1 MANTFK
7 ITIAAV
13 DKATATVRRV
23 NQSMARLTS
32 PVRDLKQSLGGLGR
46 ELGLNKVNQSLG
58 SVAKSARGAVSGV
71 TALVPALGAITGAA
85 TIAGIAALANNWGKL
100 GAEIDKTSSI
110 LGVSTKELQQYQ
122 AAAKLAGLSAEDMNG
137 SLKSL
142 GDTLEDAAYNRNSQA
157 LILMNQLGISL
168 TRTKTGAVDAT
179 RALRQVAEAIAR
191 QGGNVQA
198 QRLIARTFGVEQLLP
213 MLQKGAAG
221 IEQYVAQARA
231 LGSVMGDEQIQAA
244 KDYAQNVA
252 KLDLAIDGL
261 KASIGN
267 ALIPVLSPLLAQL
280 SEWVTKNRDLIAT
293 KVGDFV
299 KGIADWVKSVD
310 WGKVARSVG
319 SFVDALGGVKGVA
332 IALAAITFAGP
343 IAGVISLIG
352 QVTKLAAL
360 LTPLAA
366 NPIVLGILGITYSKG
381 LNKGEDEELARR
393 RGMAP
398 SIDVG
403 PVPGVQSG
411 NGGATD
417 PVAFFQSR
425 GWSKEQ
431 AAGIVA
437 NLQAESG
444 LRPDAV
450 GDSGKAYGVA
460 QWHPDRQRNFRNWS
474 GKDIRSSTLED
485 QLAFVHHELT
495 AGLERA
501 AGDRLKQAKSA
512 GEAGEVVSRYYERPA
527 DADGEASRR
536 ALAANQL
543 SGGAPMA
550 PVYASGGSGARPQGN
565 AAAGSA
571 AGGAVGGKV
580 LVEVVL
586 AGATQ
591 GVRANVRSSGNVE
604 ATTRVRTSMLTEGVS

>member
-46 ELGLNKVNQSLG
+46 ELGLNKVSQSFG

-85 TIAGIAALANNWGKL
+85 TVAGIAALANNWGKL
-100 GAEIDKTSSI
+100 GSEIDRTSSI
-110 LGVSTKELQQYQ
+110 LGASTKELQQYQ
-122 AAAKLAGLSAEDMNG
+122 AAAKLAGLSVEDMNG
-137 SLKSL
+137 GLKSL

-231 LGSVMGDEQIQAA
+231 LGSVMGDDQIQAA

-293 KVGDFV
+293 KVGEFV

-310 WGKVARSVG
+310 WGKVARGIG

-360 LTPLAA
+360 LAPLAA
-366 NPIVLGILGITYSKG
+366 NPVVLGILGITYSKS
-381 LNKGEDEELARR
+381 LNQGEDAELARR
-393 RGMAP
+393 NGMP
-398 SIDVG
+398 PTIDVG
-403 PVPGVQSG
+403 PVPGVPSG
-411 NGGATD
+411 SGGATD
-417 PVAFFQSR
+417 PLAFFQNR
-425 GWSKEQ
+425 GWSRDQ
-431 AAGIVA
+431 AVGIVA
-437 NLQAESG
+437 NLQRESELNPG
-444 LRPDAV
+444 AV
-450 GDSGKAYGVA
+450 GDGGNAYGVA
-460 QWHPDRQRNFRNWS
+460 QWHPGRQRNFKSWS
-474 GKDIRSSTLED
+474 GKDIRSSTLDE

-512 GEAGEVVSRYYERPA
+512 GEAGDIVSRYYERPK

-536 ALAANQL
+536 AIAANQL

-550 PVYASGGSGARPQGN
+550 PVYASGGSAARPQAGAS
-565 AAAGSA
+565 AAP

-604 ATTRVRTSMLTEGVS
+604 ATTRVRTSMPTEGVS

>member
-46 ELGLNKVNQSLG
+46 ELGLNKVSQSLG

-71 TALVPALGAITGAA
+71 TSLVPALGAITGAA

-100 GAEIDKTSSI
+100 GSEIDRTSSI
-110 LGVSTKELQQYQ
+110 LGMSTKELQQYQ

-231 LGSVMGDEQIQAA
+231 LGSVMGGDQIQAA
-244 KDYAQNVA
+244 KDYAQNVV

-293 KVGDFV
+293 KVGEFV

-310 WGKVARSVG
+310 WGKVARGIG

-360 LTPLAA
+360 LAPLAA
-366 NPIVLGILGITYSKG
+366 NPVVLGILGITYSKG

-398 SIDVG
+398 TIDVG
-403 PVPGVQSG
+403 PVPGVGSG
-411 NGGATD
+411 SASATD
-417 PVAFFQSR
+417 PVAFFQSK

-444 LRPDAV
+444 MRPDAV
-450 GDSGKAYGVA
+450 GDSGNAYGVA
-460 QWHPDRQRNFRNWS
+460 QWHPDRQRNFKNWS
-474 GKDIRSSTLED
+474 GKDIRSSTLDE
-485 QLAFVHHELT
+485 QLAFVHYELT

-501 AGDRLKQAKSA
+501 AGDQLKQAKSA
-512 GEAGEVVSRYYERPA
+512 GEAGDIVSRYYERPK
-527 DADGEASRR
+527 DADDEASRR
-536 ALAANQL
+536 AIAANQL

-550 PVYASGGSGARPQGN
+550 PVYASGGAAARPQ
-565 AAAGSA
+565 AGSSA
-571 AGGAVGGKV
+571 APAGGVVGGKV

-586 AGATQ
+586 VGATQ

-604 ATTRVRTSMLTEGVS
+604 ATTRIRTSMLTEGVS

>member
-32 PVRDLKQSLGGLGR
+32 PVRNLQQSLGGLGR
-46 ELGLNKVNQSLG
+46 ELGLNKVAQSLG

-85 TIAGIAALANNWGKL
+85 TIAGLAALANNWGKL
-100 GAEIDKTSSI
+100 GSEIDKTSSI

-221 IEQYVAQARA
+221 IEQYVAQARS
-231 LGSVMGDEQIQAA
+231 LGSVMGDDQIKAA

-280 SEWVTKNRDLIAT
+280 SEWVSKNRDLIAT
-293 KVGDFV
+293 KVGEFV

-310 WGKVARSVG
+310 WGKVARGIG

-360 LTPLAA
+360 LVPLAA
-366 NPIVLGILGITYSKG
+366 NPVVLGILGITYSKG

-398 SIDVG
+398 TIDVG
-403 PVPGVQSG
+403 PIPGVPGGSG
-411 NGGATD
+411 NATD
-417 PVAFFQSR
+417 PVEFFQSR

-444 LRPDAV
+444 MRPDAV
-450 GDSGKAYGVA
+450 GDSGNAYGVA
-460 QWHPDRQRNFRNWS
+460 QWHPDRQRNFKNWS
-474 GKDIRSSTLED
+474 GKDIRSSTLEE

-512 GEAGEVVSRYYERPA
+512 GEAGDIVSRYYERPK

-550 PVYASGGSGARPQGN
+550 PIYASGGAGARPQAGAS
-565 AAAGSA
+565 AAP

>member
-46 ELGLNKVNQSLG
+46 ELGLNKVSQSLG

-71 TALVPALGAITGAA
+71 TALVPPLGAITGAA

-100 GAEIDKTSSI
+100 GAEIDRTSSI

-231 LGSVMGDEQIQAA
+231 LGSVMGDDQIQAA

-293 KVGDFV
+293 KVGEFV

-310 WGKVARSVG
+310 WGKVARGIG

-360 LTPLAA
+360 LAPLAA
-366 NPIVLGILGITYSKG
+366 NPVVLGILGITYSKG
-381 LNKGEDEELARR
+381 LNQGEDAELARR
-393 RGMAP
+393 NGMAP
-398 SIDVG
+398 TIDVG
-403 PVPGVQSG
+403 PVPGVPSG
-411 NGGATD
+411 SGGTTD
-417 PVAFFQSR
+417 PLAFFQNR
-425 GWSKEQ
+425 GWSRDQ

-437 NLQAESG
+437 NLQRESELNPG
-444 LRPDAV
+444 AV
-450 GDSGKAYGVA
+450 GDGGNAYGVA
-460 QWHPDRQRNFRNWS
+460 QWHPDRQRNFKSWS
-474 GKDIRSSTLED
+474 GKDIRSSTLDE

-512 GEAGEVVSRYYERPA
+512 GEAGDIVSRYYERPK

-536 ALAANQL
+536 AIAANQL

-550 PVYASGGSGARPQGN
+550 PVYASGGAAARPQAGAS
-565 AAAGSA
+565 AAP

-604 ATTRVRTSMLTEGVS
+604 ATTRVRTSMPTEGVS

>member
-46 ELGLNKVNQSLG
+46 ELGLNKVSQSLG
-58 SVAKSARGAVSGV
+58 SVAKSARGAVSGI

-100 GAEIDKTSSI
+100 GSEIDRTSSI
-110 LGVSTKELQQYQ
+110 LGTSTKELQQYQ

-179 RALRQVAEAIAR
+179 RALRQVAEAVAR

-213 MLQKGAAG
+213 MLQKGASG

-231 LGSVMGDEQIQAA
+231 LGSVMGDDQIQAA

-293 KVGDFV
+293 KVGEFV

-310 WGKVARSVG
+310 WGKVARGIG

-352 QVTKLAAL
+352 QVTKLTAL
-360 LTPLAA
+360 LAPLAA
-366 NPIVLGILGITYSKG
+366 NPVVLGILGITYSKG

-398 SIDVG
+398 TIDVG

-411 NGGATD
+411 SGGAAD
-417 PVAFFQSR
+417 PVAFFQNR
-425 GWSKEQ
+425 GWSKDQ

-444 LRPDAV
+444 MRADAV
-450 GDSGKAYGVA
+450 GDSGNAYGVA
-460 QWHPDRQRNFRNWS
+460 QWHPDRQRNFKNWS
-474 GKDIRSSTLED
+474 GKDIRSSTLEE

-512 GEAGEVVSRYYERPA
+512 GEAGDIVSRYYERPK

-550 PVYASGGSGARPQGN
+550 PVYASGGAAARPQ
-565 AAAGSA
+565 AGASA
-571 AGGAVGGKV
+571 ATASGAAGGKV

-604 ATTRVRTSMLTEGVS
+604 ATTRVRTSMLTEGGS

>member
-46 ELGLNKVNQSLG
+46 ELGLNKVSQSLG
-58 SVAKSARGAVSGV
+58 SVAKSARGAATGV
-71 TALVPALGAITGAA
+71 TSLVPALGAITGAA
-85 TIAGIAALANNWGKL
+85 TIAGMAALANSWGKL
-100 GAEIDKTSSI
+100 GSEVAKTSSV
-110 LGVSTKELQQYQ
+110 LGVSTRELQEYQ
-122 AAAKLAGLSAEDMNG
+122 AAAKLAGVSADEMAGGLKAIGTALRGGHFGYNSEAAIMMN
-137 SLKSL
+137 
-142 GDTLEDAAYNRNSQA
+142 T
-157 LILMNQLGISL
+157 LGISMH
-168 TRTKTGAVDAT
+168 KTASGAVDAT
-179 RALRQVAEAIAR
+179 RGLRQVAEAIAR

-198 QRLIARTFGVEQLLP
+198 QQQIAQTFGVESLLP

-221 IEQYVAQARA
+221 IEEYVAQARA
-231 LGSVMGDEQIQAA
+231 LGSVMGDDQIKAA
-244 KDYAQNVA
+244 KEYAQNVA

-267 ALIPVLSPLLAQL
+267 ALVPVLSPLLAQL

-293 KVGDFV
+293 KVGEFV
-299 KGIADWVKSVD
+299 EGIADWVKSVD
-310 WGKVARSVG
+310 WGKVARGIG

-332 IALAAITFAGP
+332 IAIAAITFAGP

-381 LNKGEDEELARR
+381 LNKGEDDELARR

-398 SIDVG
+398 TIDVG

-411 NGGATD
+411 SAGAAD

-431 AAGIVA
+431 ASGIVA

-444 LRPDAV
+444 MRPDAV

-460 QWHPDRQRNFRNWS
+460 QWHPDRQRNFKNWS
-474 GKDIRSSTLED
+474 GKDIRSSTLEE

-495 AGLERA
+495 EGLERA

-512 GEAGEVVSRYYERPA
+512 GEAGEVVSRYYERPV

-543 SGGAPMA
+543 SGSAPMA
-550 PVYASGGSGARPQGN
+550 PIYASSGAGARPQGGSP
-565 AAAGSA
+565 AGSSAGA
-571 AGGAVGGKV
+571 ATGGKV

-604 ATTRVRTSMLTEGVS
+604 ATTRVRTSMPTEGMA